1 MRRLLLIVV
10 CLFSVAG
17 VFAQDVKDTAKAAT
31 DTLRPFQKSPKL
43 PAFNIRMMDSVT
55 IFNTYNIPKGKKT
68 LIVFFSPD
76 CKHCQRQ
83 VKELTKGMDSISD
96 IQLYMIT
103 PVHSMTEL
111 REFYAKYHLGDYENI
126 KLVGRDYEFFFGG
139 FYGTRVVPD
148 MVLYD
153 EQKKLIKLFE
163 GNNTVTEI
171 YNAAH
176 GIVTPAAK

>member
-1 MRRLLLIVV
+1 
-10 CLFSVAG
+10 
-17 VFAQDVKDTAKAAT
+17 TKAAVV
-31 DTLRPFQKSPKL
+31 DTLSPFQKFPTL

-83 VKELTKGMDSISD
+83 VKELTTGMDSISD

-111 REFYAKYHLGDYENI
+111 KEFYDKYHLGKYKNI
-126 KLVGRDYEFFFGG
+126 QLVGRDYEFFFGG
-139 FYGTRVVPD
+139 FYGTKVVPD

-163 GNNTVTEI
+163 GNHTVTNI
-171 YNAAH
+171 YEYSH
-176 GIVTPAAK
+176 GKRD